1 MKYLVI
7 VESPAKKNKIQQFLN
22 TIKGHSFIVE
32 ASFGHIRYFAN
43 GLKSIDT
50 KNDFIPTYSVTKDKS
65 KVVKNLKQLKKK
77 VDDVVIATDLDR
89 EGEAIGF
96 HIADVLNL
104 SLNDTKRICFNEI
117 TKNAVVNAFKNS
129 RNLDHNLFHAQQTR
143 SILDLLI
150 GFEISPL
157 LWSSIQPKLS
167 AGRCQTPALR
177 LIHEREKKIEDFKSN
192 KSFQLT
198 GIFNI
203 YQKIETNYTK
213 ELLDKNKVKSLI
225 QKLIDHQF
233 KLVNI
238 TDKISK
244 QNPPAPYITS
254 TIQQDAS
261 SRFSMSPS
269 LTMSVL
275 QKLYEKGIKILLL

>member
-117 TKNAVVNAFKNS
+117 TKNAVVNAFNNS

-167 AGRCQTPALR
+167 AGRCQTPA
-177 LIHEREKKIEDFKSN
+177 
-192 KSFQLT
+192 
-198 GIFNI
+198 
-203 YQKIETNYTK
+203 
-213 ELLDKNKVKSLI
+213 
-225 QKLIDHQF
+225 
-233 KLVNI
+233 
-238 TDKISK
+238 
-244 QNPPAPYITS
+244 
-254 TIQQDAS
+254 
-261 SRFSMSPS
+261 
-269 LTMSVL
+269 
-275 QKLYEKGIKILLL
+275 